1 MNDRIPEGD
10 EAILQ
15 NKEMELMV
23 KLKNRE
29 GLEADTA
36 ADPGDAIQRA
46 AELAILIEALDRNS
60 SLLREVRAALA
71 RIDEGAYGRCL
82 QCDDAISPQRL
93 AAVPWAS
100 LCIKCQE
107 DADRH

>member
-1 MNDRIPEGD
+1 
-10 EAILQ
+10 
-15 NKEMELMV
+15 MV

-82 QCDDAISPQRL
+82 QCDDAISPKRL

-107 DADRH
+107 DADRHSASGAATSELVAV